1 MESKKCLKPQTK
13 KKRLHTRD
21 VEFTHW
27 GNFPVP
33 SGMHRSIDKSQV
45 LALIVGQSAS

>member
-1 MESKKCLKPQTK
+1 MFETTNQ